1 MNPMHCDRAPK
12 ARRLLAAALLLL
24 GGLAGSAAHAAQFS
38 LNQTRV
44 HLRAGHAVE
53 TLVLT
58 NQEAQAVSF
67 EVEVKRWRQDDQG
80 AWQLV
85 PSDALLVHPLILT
98 VPAGQQA
105 RLRIGTLSP
114 GVVDEEAYRVEL
126 QQLPGPAAEQA
137 VQIQMLTR
145 LSIPVFLQPPA
156 AKAEPALDVA
166 AIDGDSAQLTLRNTG
181 SAYLAPRDAVL
192 RVLDADGQRVHEH
205 KLAVGYTL
213 AGAQLRLSVP
223 LPANVCT
230 RAHRVELSLG
240 QAVPPEIPPLEAPV
254 ADSARRCGR

>member
-1 MNPMHCDRAPK
+1 
-12 ARRLLAAALLLL
+12 
-24 GGLAGSAAHAAQFS
+24 
-38 LNQTRV
+38 
-44 HLRAGHAVE
+44 
-53 TLVLT
+53 
-58 NQEAQAVSF
+58 
-67 EVEVKRWRQDDQG
+67 
-80 AWQLV
+80 V
-85 PSDALLVHPLILT
+85 PTDALLVHPLILT

-145 LSIPVFLQPPA
+145 LSIPVFLQPQA
-156 AKAEPALDVA
+156 AKAEPALAVA
-166 AIDGDSAQLTLRNTG
+166 GIDATAQLILRNTG
-181 SAYLAPRDAVL
+181 SAYLPPHDAVL
-192 RVLDADGQRVHEH
+192 RIFDADGQRLHEH

-223 LPANVCT
+223 LPASACA
-230 RAHRVELSLG
+230 RAHRVELTLG
-240 QAVPPEIPPLEAPV
+240 QAAPLEIPPLEAPV